1 MEITETK
8 FAASVQIKKFRIS
21 NNTIFSIFIPPVRK
35 TLFLQK
41 KIKLLNVQFMVK
53 IVIAQMRDNLAL
65 EPCLFSVLILKTMY
79 TLNGMDNTRRQ
90 AATNKQ
96 VEILFKFSVVPFSD
110 DVAFLQRTSLE
121 ILNSLKLRYSNGRNI
136 AMTKVIIW
144 NVLFMIVPFV
154 EMLYKVLLIRSSIA
168 RRVSILRL
176 VILMCDERLDN
187 TLPDIVQCSSREV
200 REKKIQEIQ

>member
-1 MEITETK
+1 
-8 FAASVQIKKFRIS
+8 
-21 NNTIFSIFIPPVRK
+21 
-35 TLFLQK
+35 
-41 KIKLLNVQFMVK
+41 MVK
-53 IVIAQMRDNLAL
+53 IVIAQVRDNLAL

-79 TLNGMDNTRRQ
+79 TLNGMDNIRRQ

-110 DVAFLQRTSLE
+110 DVAFLRRTSLE

-144 NVLFMIVPFV
+144 NVLFMIMPFV

-176 VILMCDERLDN
+176 VTD
-187 TLPDIVQCSSREV
+187 V
-200 REKKIQEIQ
+200 